1 MRTLT
6 ETLISLALALGCAA
20 GAAAQEL
27 PERGDPKPGGVVA
40 LVDGA
45 PITRYELDLACRLE
59 PNFRDLTAGST
70 LWRKA
75 MKQQLDFLIEQRLIV
90 QKARAEKVE
99 LTASDE
105 RFLLSELNRRAQ
117 AVGGLNA
124 YRAQIEDQLG
134 VPYDY
139 FVARQKASLLRQ
151 KLMTKSVSQD
161 IFISPKEIR
170 LFYERNRSRYERR
183 GEIRVRQIVVYPDL
197 ADATRKPP
205 GLKVWLDAGNTWDA
219 NAYAAVL
226 RKRIADGE
234 RFSDVAKDASLGPK
248 SDEEIR
254 IPSSQSLEEYW
265 IRPLGEKIEGMQAG
279 QISQP
284 ITTVRGSIY
293 LLELVDRREPGPL
306 PLSEV
311 QGDIERELKI
321 AVRQQREQV
330 WLTELREGATVRVY
344 LKGIAK

>member
-1 MRTLT
+1 MRPLTQTLT
-6 ETLISLALALGCAA
+6 SLALALCCAA
-20 GAAAQEL
+20 SAAAQEL
-27 PERGDPKPGGVVA
+27 PEKGDPKPGGVVA

-59 PNFRDLTAGST
+59 PNFTDLTVGST

-90 QKARAEKVE
+90 QKARAEKVD

-105 RFLLSELNRRAQ
+105 RFLMGELARRAQ
-117 AVGGLNA
+117 AAGGMNA
-124 YRAQIEDQLG
+124 YRAQIEQQLG

-151 KLMTKSVSQD
+151 KLVTKNVSQD

-170 LFYERNRSRYERR
+170 LFYERKRSRYERR

-197 ADATRKPP
+197 KEVTRKPRA
-205 GLKVWLDAGNTWDA
+205 LKAWLDANKTWDA
-219 NAYAAVL
+219 DAYAAAL

-234 RFSDVAKDASLGPK
+234 RFVDVAKDASLGPK

-254 IPSSQSLEEYW
+254 IASSQSLEEFW
-265 IRPLGEKIEGMQAG
+265 IRPLGEKIEDMQAG
-279 QISQP
+279 EISKP
-284 ITTVRGSIY
+284 ITTVRASIY
-293 LLELVDRREPGPL
+293 ILELVDRREPGPL

-321 AVRQQREQV
+321 AVRQQREKV
-330 WLTELREGATVRVY
+330 WLSKLREEATIRVY

>member
-1 MRTLT
+1 MRPLT
-6 ETLISLALALGCAA
+6 QTLISLALALA
-20 GAAAQEL
+20 GAGLAVGQEL
-27 PERGDPKPGGVVA
+27 PEKGDSKPGGVVA

-59 PNFRDLTAGST
+59 PNFRDLTVGST

-90 QKARAEKVE
+90 QKARAEKVD

-105 RFLLSELNRRAQ
+105 RFLMSELSRRAQ
-117 AVGGLNA
+117 AVGGINA
-124 YRAQIEDQLG
+124 YRAQIEEQLG

-151 KLMTKSVSQD
+151 KLVTKSISQD

-197 ADATRKPP
+197 NEVTRKPP
-205 GLKVWLDAGNTWDA
+205 ALKAWLEAHETWDA
-219 NAYAAVL
+219 NAYAAAL
-226 RKRIADGE
+226 RQRIAKGE
-234 RFSDVAKDASLGPK
+234 RFVDVAKDGSLGPK

-254 IPSSQSLEEYW
+254 IASSQSLEEFW
-265 IRPLGEKIEGMQAG
+265 IRPLGEKIEAMRAG
-279 QISQP
+279 EISKP
-284 ITTVRGSIY
+284 ITTVRASIY
-293 LLELVDRREPGPL
+293 ILELVDRREPGPL

-330 WLTELREGATVRVY
+330 WLSKLREGATIRVY
-344 LKGIAK
+344 LKGIK

>member
-1 MRTLT
+1 MRPLT
-6 ETLISLALALGCAA
+6 QILTSLAFTIACVGVTC
-20 GAAAQEL
+20 AQEQK
-27 PERGDPKPGGVVA
+27 EKGDVKPGGVVA

-59 PNFRDLTAGST
+59 PNFRDLTVGST

-75 MKQQLDFLIEQRLIV
+75 MQQQLDFLIDQRLIV
-90 QKARAEKVE
+90 QKARAEKID

-105 RFLLSELNRRAQ
+105 RFLMAELGRRAQ
-117 AVGGLNA
+117 SVGGLNA
-124 YRAQIEDQLG
+124 YRAQIEQQLG

-151 KLMTKSVSQD
+151 KLVTKSISQD
-161 IFISPKEIR
+161 IFIPPAEIR
-170 LFYERNRSRYERR
+170 LFYARNRSRYERR

-197 ADATRKPP
+197 AEALRKPP
-205 GLKVWLDAGNTWDA
+205 GLEAWLKAGNAWNA
-219 NAYAAVL
+219 NAYAAAL
-226 RKRIADGE
+226 RKRVADGE
-234 RFSDVAKDASLGPK
+234 RFALVAKDGSLGPK
-248 SDEEIR
+248 FDEEIR

-265 IRPLGEKIEGMQAG
+265 IRPLGEKIEGLRAG
-279 QISQP
+279 EISQP
-284 ITTVRGSIY
+284 ITTVRASVY

-321 AVRQQREQV
+321 AIRQQREVV
-330 WLTELREGATVRVY
+330 WLSKLREDATIRVY